1 MKRKLVNLISVL
13 LLIVVLLMATGLSSS
28 AKVITP
34 MAVNVTPGE
43 TVTVKFQYEKIM
55 GFQGRIVFSSPS
67 AISKY
72 TVTGDTLQTMPG
84 SDGTIA
90 GFGLAVVDQY
100 TITLVLTVSE
110 TAKIGETVT
119 VSLKGYG
126 TVDGAND
133 PPEDQWG
140 IESVSLTI
148 VEKLE
153 TATLRDLISQA
164 EALNPSAYTSNTWKT
179 LQSALTNA
187 KSALNNATTQ
197 RDINAAADALRDA
210 IKGLEELPKPPTIDY
225 SSLLKQI
232 KIAEGLVEQDYTAA
246 SWKNM
251 KTALTA
257 ARAAKS
263 STNQSAVDSAANA
276 LKDAINALVPV
287 SGSKVVNFDELN
299 KQIAAA
305 EALKESDYTAASWSA
320 LVTALANAKE
330 ARSYTSQSRVNAAME
345 DLKSAIA
352 SLEKLNL
359 QRLLDAIAAL
369 KGYADQDELAQ
380 LIAQINGLLAKA
392 EEALHS
398 GDQAIIDSCAVE
410 LENLLRSILSK
421 LEDLK
426 QTNTVIVEKPVPT
439 DPTDDF
445 CNIGS
450 HIVWIVL
457 FWISFASNVAVAA
470 FIISY
475 YFMKKKKTS
484 DDTPLVD
491 YDITD
496 DVE

>member
-1 MKRKLVNLISVL
+1 
-13 LLIVVLLMATGLSSS
+13 
-28 AKVITP
+28 
-34 MAVNVTPGE
+34 
-43 TVTVKFQYEKIM
+43 
-55 GFQGRIVFSSPS
+55 
-67 AISKY
+67 
-72 TVTGDTLQTMPG
+72 
-84 SDGTIA
+84 
-90 GFGLAVVDQY
+90 
-100 TITLVLTVSE
+100 
-110 TAKIGETVT
+110 
-119 VSLKGYG
+119 
-126 TVDGAND
+126 
-133 PPEDQWG
+133 
-140 IESVSLTI
+140 
-148 VEKLE
+148 
-153 TATLRDLISQA
+153 
-164 EALNPSAYTSNTWKT
+164 
-179 LQSALTNA
+179 
-187 KSALNNATTQ
+187 
-197 RDINAAADALRDA
+197 
-210 IKGLEELPKPPTIDY
+210 
-225 SSLLKQI
+225 
-232 KIAEGLVEQDYTAA
+232 
-246 SWKNM
+246 
-251 KTALTA
+251 
-257 ARAAKS
+257 
-263 STNQSAVDSAANA
+263 
-276 LKDAINALVPV
+276 
-287 SGSKVVNFDELN
+287 
-299 KQIAAA
+299 
-305 EALKESDYTAASWSA
+305 
-320 LVTALANAKE
+320 
-330 ARSYTSQSRVNAAME
+330 ME